1 MSILSLSILSHSTLT
16 QVSLTVTKTAET
28 PRLLSV
34 LLRKF
39 IFLCSLS
46 LLFRMESEE
55 HILMS
60 ELNEKIFQIFS
71 DFMTRVIKFEELVAV
86 GSRLLVGFHQR
97 LEFIRRPPINK
108 TSELIERIF
117 RANETR
123 RVLTYVEAGCVNA
136 HDSIQNI
143 SNLHTCQLGLHD
155 HLSKGSSARANQA
168 PDYSKCIVNE
178 LEGLVKE
185 VTGAMRTANESKP
198 LSQDKVTQDEFGPEA
213 TLYDKEE
220 TVSSELPKPE
230 HTDYAAMMS
239 VIYSMVKLD
248 YIMQV
253 LSSLML
259 CDISNLKIYCLL
271 FDLMVKGE
279 PGVNLPIAV

>member
-1 MSILSLSILSHSTLT
+1 
-16 QVSLTVTKTAET
+16 
-28 PRLLSV
+28 
-34 LLRKF
+34 
-39 IFLCSLS
+39 
-46 LLFRMESEE
+46 MESEE

-86 GSRLLVGFHQR
+86 GSRLLVGFHQG

-155 HLSKGSSARANQA
+155 HLSKA
-168 PDYSKCIVNE
+168 KCIVNE

-230 HTDYAAMMS
+230 LTDYAAMMS

-248 YIMQV
+248 YIMQQRIV
-253 LSSLML
+253 SSL
-259 CDISNLKIYCLL
+259 NLKSSSGELESYS
-271 FDLMVKGE
+271 LMWSLRPFINNDIMHQSWRLI
-279 PGVNLPIAV
+279 PGVL

>member
-1 MSILSLSILSHSTLT
+1 
-16 QVSLTVTKTAET
+16 
-28 PRLLSV
+28 
-34 LLRKF
+34 
-39 IFLCSLS
+39 
-46 LLFRMESEE
+46 MESEE

-143 SNLHTCQLGLHD
+143 SN
-155 HLSKGSSARANQA
+155 
-168 PDYSKCIVNE
+168 SKCIVNE

-248 YIMQV
+248 YIMQSRNKKYR
-253 LSSLML
+253 LPNSKSSSAARGENLRPMFKDREL
-259 CDISNLKIYCLL
+259 TKKKVGHSSMSSAAFMGSRNCRISPLGSITLAAL
-271 FDLMVKGE
+271 DFFIVAEIRLHE
-279 PGVNLPIAV
+279 